1 MKVLFK
7 HVYCFPSVVD
17 LQVRDVALDDQV
29 RSASLPIMKV
39 LETMPNARLVVKTE
53 VTRKRRWSDG
63 WETAEGK
70 LRPGSLSS

>member
-1 MKVLFK
+1 MLFK

-39 LETMPNARLVVKTE
+39 LETMPNARLGVKTE
-53 VTRKRRWSDG
+53 VTRKRRWECLDG
-63 WETAEGK
+63 AMGG
-70 LRPGSLSS
+70 RQRRGS